1 MKSSSIEMCGESV
14 WTWLAKEVI
23 CYTGML
29 AMRRSMWL
37 RPQTRRN
44 KLQHQSSVQN
54 SALLTSTSQHK
65 SSVQNYSLVLVS
77 TRQHQSWV
85 QKSAIKQR
93 PPKHC
98 RQARSAALLVICLG
112 KDKFVIL
119 NMSGGYK
126 CTHGGNIIFSWA
138 FSWWMYP
145 WMLWPCGKATT
156 KRTQKK
162 ELGVLHNSTKIP
174 HIKNPLTEVFSFH
187 LSVSFNAWLLSTI
200 RIKIYVVQAQVALA
214 ALLSMV

>member
-1 MKSSSIEMCGESV
+1 MKSSSIEMSRESV

-44 KLQHQSSVQN
+44 KLQHQSPVQN
-54 SALLTSTSQHK
+54 PALLTSTSQHNSALVSISHK
-65 SSVQNYSLVLVS
+65 CRTQHYSLALVS
-77 TRQHQSWV
+77 TSEHQSWV
-85 QKSAIKQR
+85 QKSAIKQG

-119 NMSGGYK
+119 NMSGRYK

-145 WMLWPCGKATT
+145 WMLWPWVRT
-156 KRTQKK
+156 KRT
-162 ELGVLHNSTKIP
+162 
-174 HIKNPLTEVFSFH
+174 
-187 LSVSFNAWLLSTI
+187 
-200 RIKIYVVQAQVALA
+200 
-214 ALLSMV
+214 

>member
-156 KRTQKK
+156 NR
-162 ELGVLHNSTKIP
+162 
-174 HIKNPLTEVFSFH
+174 
-187 LSVSFNAWLLSTI
+187 A
-200 RIKIYVVQAQVALA
+200 
-214 ALLSMV
+214 

>member
-1 MKSSSIEMCGESV
+1 
-14 WTWLAKEVI
+14 
-23 CYTGML
+23 
-29 AMRRSMWL
+29 MRRSMWL

-187 LSVSFNAWLLSTI
+187 LSVSFTAWLLSTI